1 MAASVKD
8 VSYLLHKGTY
18 RIKALTPAAK
28 ERFAAILEMPA
39 ELVGE
44 EKAEIFL
51 TGIAPDS
58 FPDWI
63 EELQRHGLVT
73 EDPPAAPPVEMWE
86 W

>member
-1 MAASVKD
+1 MRD
-8 VSYLLHKGTY
+8 VSYLLHRGTY

-73 EDPPAAPPVEMWE
+73 EDAPLPPPTHLWDF
-86 W
+86 